1 MTGSELVSQISSKT
15 FCICNK
21 HRFPRNKHKLN
32 HRKRS
37 WIRSKTRMFVER
49 AVFPG
54 VGFVQ
59 IGDQRKILSNYNW
72 QSSPFLPLS
81 PRSCEDGFP
90 SANAW
95 EFKAAAQIDKFL
107 FSCTEKTWKPAR
119 AINTSSTET
128 FSQNKLDLEKDG
140 GTLPPVM
147 GLSEGPNIS
156 LLQYAVHAI

>member
-1 MTGSELVSQISSKT
+1 
-15 FCICNK
+15 
-21 HRFPRNKHKLN
+21 
-32 HRKRS
+32 
-37 WIRSKTRMFVER
+37 MFVER

-59 IGDQRKILSNYNW
+59 IGDQRKILLNYNW

-107 FSCTEKTWKPAR
+107 FSCTEKTPKTAR
-119 AINTSSTET
+119 AVNTSSYET
-128 FSQNKLDLEKDG
+128 FSYNTDNSKYCLIKLYNGDNILLENHNKMFK
-140 GTLPPVM
+140 M
-147 GLSEGPNIS
+147 N
-156 LLQYAVHAI
+156 